1 MEKIKQV
8 SIRLVKE
15 RPLLSEEQLISPEKV
30 AMVVGDYIRDLDREA
45 LCVINF
51 NSKLQPINFNLV
63 SIGAVDTTI
72 ATPREILKSAILS
85 NATNMMVLH
94 NHPSNILEPS
104 KEDVRTTSK
113 LVEICNLVGIP
124 LLDHIIV
131 GPEKGRYFSLRN
143 KKLVNFSKSKVYSD
157 KLEFLNFKT
166 DKDIRIAE
174 EVKTR

>member
-85 NATNMMVLH
+85 NAANMMVLH

-104 KEDVRTTSK
+104 KEDIRTTSK

-124 LLDHIIV
+124 LLSFI
-131 GPEKGRYFSLRN
+131 RYSSNLG
-143 KKLVNFSKSKVYSD
+143 Y
-157 KLEFLNFKT
+157 
-166 DKDIRIAE
+166 
-174 EVKTR
+174 

>member
-1 MEKIKQV
+1 MEKINQV
-8 SIRLVKE
+8 SIRLVNE
-15 RPLLSEEQLISPEKV
+15 RPLLSEEQLTSPEKV
-30 AMVVGDYIRDLDREA
+30 AMVVGDYVRDLDREA

-51 NSKLQPINFNLV
+51 NTKLQPINFNLV

-72 ATPREILKSAILS
+72 ANPREILKSAILS

-131 GPEKGRYFSLRN
+131 GPEKGRYFSMRD
-143 KKLVNFSKSKVYSD
+143 KQLVDFRKSSAYSD

-174 EVKTR
+174 EVKIR

>member
-85 NATNMMVLH
+85 NAANMMVLH

-104 KEDVRTTSK
+104 KEDIRTTSK

-143 KKLVNFSKSKVYSD
+143 KKLVKYIQIS
-157 KLEFLNFKT
+157 
-166 DKDIRIAE
+166 
-174 EVKTR
+174 

>member
-85 NATNMMVLH
+85 NAANMMVLH

-104 KEDVRTTSK
+104 KEDITCQWQ
-113 LVEICNLVGIP
+113 LW
-124 LLDHIIV
+124 
-131 GPEKGRYFSLRN
+131 
-143 KKLVNFSKSKVYSD
+143 
-157 KLEFLNFKT
+157 
-166 DKDIRIAE
+166 
-174 EVKTR
+174 

>member
-1 MEKIKQV
+1 MEKINQV
-8 SIRLVKE
+8 SIRLVNE
-15 RPLLSEEQLISPEKV
+15 RPLLSEEQLTSPEKV
-30 AMVVGDYIRDLDREA
+30 AMVVGDYVRDLDREA

-51 NSKLQPINFNLV
+51 NTKLQPINFNLA
-63 SIGAVDTTI
+63 SIGAINYAI
-72 ATPREILKSAILS
+72 ASPREVLKSAILS

-174 EVKTR
+174 EVKAR